1 MLREIFESIDLTK
14 TLLAVLLC
22 SQCYLF
28 TSHLGLQRDVRY
40 LWDEVFTDQA
50 PRSKRSVAADDGQSY
65 KEANVEFIHPKL
77 REEMGSQEEDPAN
90 PWVWLTSYSR
100 IPVNHSV
107 CADPLGPNPDAAPPT
122 GGGHT
127 RLLRRDKRVLSA
139 WAARAEG
146 RCGIPGTGG
155 TEGKEGA
162 QRADGRQG
170 QRRPQRAHRAAGAQ
184 GRKGGPWQ
192 IRLGFVLGPT
202 YFGWCHH
209 PI

>member
-28 TSHLGLQRDVRY
+28 TSHLGLKRDVRY

-50 PRSKRSVAADDGQSY
+50 PRSKRSVAADDDGQSY

-100 IPVNHSV
+100 IPVNNFV
-107 CADPLGPNPDAAPPT
+107 CGALDPLG
-122 GGGHT
+122 
-127 RLLRRDKRVLSA
+127 
-139 WAARAEG
+139 
-146 RCGIPGTGG
+146 
-155 TEGKEGA
+155 
-162 QRADGRQG
+162 
-170 QRRPQRAHRAAGAQ
+170 RP
-184 GRKGGPWQ
+184 
-192 IRLGFVLGPT
+192 
-202 YFGWCHH
+202 
-209 PI
+209 